1 MIPTAVTAVPELQ
14 NAPAGTVVCRDIVLA
29 PRWLRPIA
37 RRLASREVRALRAL
51 AGVAGVPA
59 VLGWDGRRMVRS
71 FLPGEPLHVAR
82 PVDAA
87 YFRKALRLL
96 RQVHARGIA
105 HNDLAKEP
113 NWLVLPGGAAGLIDF
128 ELACTDPRRGR
139 IFRTLAR
146 EDLRHLLK
154 HKHCYCPAQLTA
166 RQRRMLR
173 QRSALA
179 RIWRTVVRP
188 LFRALH
194 LRRGNVG
201 SAVMM
206 PQS

>member
-14 NAPAGTVVCRDIVLA
+14 DAPAGTVVCRDIVLA
-29 PRWLRPIA
+29 RRWLRPIA
-37 RRLASREVRALRAL
+37 RRLACREVRALNQL
-51 AGVAGVPA
+51 AGLAGVPA
-59 VLGWDGRRMVRS
+59 LLGWDGRRIVRS

-113 NWLVLPGGAAGLIDF
+113 NWLVLPDGAAGLIDF
-128 ELACTDPRRGR
+128 ELAWVDPQRGR
-139 IFRTLAR
+139 IFKALAR

-154 HKHCYCPAQLTA
+154 HKRCYCPAQLTA
-166 RQRRMLR
+166 RQRRMLK

-179 RIWRTVVRP
+179 RVWRTVARP

-194 LRRGNVG
+194 LRRGDVG
-201 SAVMM
+201 SAVVM
-206 PQS
+206 PQA